1 MKDPSNVTGNG
12 FLWELPYKKALKVSN
27 KLFGKEYIASILKK
41 HKGNVT
47 KAARHACIN
56 RGSLH
61 RLMRRYGVR
70 SSDFKV

>member
-1 MKDPSNVTGNG
+1 MKDQSNGIGNG

-27 KLFGKEYIASILKK
+27 KLFAKDYIVGILKE

-47 KAARHACIN
+47 KAASHARIN

-61 RLMRRYGVR
+61 RLMRKYGVR
-70 SSDFKV
+70 SADFKD